1 MKVTLIFILSVVSGV
16 CHSQQWFLRV
26 KPMIGTPIASF
37 QRFDTVVY
45 DPIINYS
52 NGIKPSN
59 ISITDNVE
67 LRLQYNLELFA
78 DFYQI
83 NPNWKIG
90 AGFGVYNGSRV
101 FLKSQNIEQNSH
113 LVWQD
118 NIILGNAQNSKHVTS
133 GPVDFNTYVMA
144 TRDLPFQLNEKK
156 QINQFISF
164 GVGFTKNK
172 KSDITIDDPGWGL
185 YVIESY
191 KKHFFFPF
199 LMFRYEFEF
208 LTKSGKNLL
217 NCSLT
222 YQQGV
227 FNVQKFTNYDIYNFG
242 TYEYQQSKSRG
253 SSIGVSISKPFYI
266 KSPNQ
271 LTKDK

>member
-1 MKVTLIFILSVVSGV
+1 
-16 CHSQQWFLRV
+16 
-26 KPMIGTPIASF
+26 MIGTPIASF
-37 QRFDTVVY
+37 QRFDKVVY
-45 DPIINYS
+45 DPVINYS
-52 NGIKPSN
+52 NGNKPSN

-67 LRLQYNLELFA
+67 LRLQYNLELFS